1 MQTYYQMPLD
11 ELCAVVIENIW
22 AFIDSFPAHEVSAD
36 ALELGTLRR
45 TLEELSAYGGLSR
58 KGDTDFDI
66 LSAILQRELDRETL
80 GWFTVFDGV
89 VDPEIGAV
97 GNTRDVR
104 ELTER
109 GWSIDHCVR
118 SLGHIAY
125 IRSICRARLDAEKLL
140 MRG

>member
-11 ELCAVVIENIW
+11 ELCAVVIESTR

-45 TLEELSAYGGLSR
+45 TLEELSACGGLSR

-97 GNTRDVR
+97 GNARDVR
-104 ELTER
+104 ELTNR
-109 GWSIDHCVR
+109 GWSINHCVR
-118 SLGHIAY
+118 SLERIAY
-125 IRSICRARLDAEKLL
+125 TRSICRARLDAEKIL